1 MKLFPTATPREVS
14 VAAGYYRLPP
24 LEKLDLKQ
32 MSRQSVKE
40 FKNNSNCS
48 KKQINIETKQFT
60 VERINDIVAILK
72 GIAKQ

>member
-1 MKLFPTATPREVS
+1 MKLFPTAIPREVL

-24 LEKLDLKQ
+24 LEKLDLKR

-40 FKNNSNCS
+40 FKNRSNCS
-48 KKQINIETKQFT
+48 KKQINIETKQFA

-72 GIAKQ
+72 GIIK